1 MKLGSSVKTTSLLWL
16 APQKHR
22 DMLRSLTA
30 GLVVSAGMLGAIMNA
45 NNRFIYFT
53 YGQTLTP
60 VRVGIFTDPER
71 DKKILINVLNK
82 T

>member
-30 GLVVSAGMLGAIMNA
+30 GLVCMCLIDGIEDCHVACWLLAM
-45 NNRFIYFT
+45 T
-53 YGQTLTP
+53 YGT
-60 VRVGIFTDPER
+60 
-71 DKKILINVLNK
+71 ILIK
-82 T
+82 